1 MALELSK
8 LVFQVDTTQLD
19 EAQNKIKQL
28 GTAMTNVNAPAAK
41 MAKETQTV
49 VVATEAS
56 TEAAKKNVS
65 VLQRQKDIYDFMIQ
79 GMSKGQAT
87 VLAQAKA
94 TGVLSDELKEL
105 TGILQAQRK
114 LQGGDPFDKS
124 MAGLTSLK
132 NRLVELKEA
141 NRLYVAGIELT
152 REQTRELARD
162 KERLIERAK
171 ATGKSFSEIKYE
183 IIELNKKYIETAG
196 QVNSLVAVERE
207 LERQQRDRANASRA
221 LVKEEE
227 RIAATLGV
235 MEKGTD
241 GVGRASERTASKVA
255 IYARNLRLAGVTGDE
270 ATKKLEAYRKKLIQ
284 VQAVEEKRNV
294 DLLSRALAPQISDVV
309 VSLGSGMNPMTVLL
323 QQGLQVRDL
332 IGQSGVEIGNL
343 QKAFK
348 SAASDMVSSIKGTAV
363 ALGSLLI
370 GALTDAGKAIGKFSL
385 SLFGADTV
393 LASMR
398 NRLIALVGVS
408 NSASKAVFALDLAIK
423 GLALSGGLIIAGLAV
438 ALISLG
444 VGFFKAKSENDALT
458 RSLVLSGATLGLNTN
473 SAIALANSMND
484 VGISTSKAIKV
495 MTEIA
500 KQGGFASS
508 QIRMITTAAVDLEK
522 YGGVAVEETVKQF
535 AKLRDEPAKALS
547 EIAIATGL
555 VRPEMVRLV
564 NDLEMQGKKSEAAGV
579 AMKAYA
585 DVVVGQKDRLK
596 NELSEFST
604 FMIGLGSA
612 ISNFFDGAF
621 KQLFQS
627 TKISDV
633 ETRLKSVQAAKSSLG
648 ARWAQGMVGQDLD
661 AMEAKL
667 LRELRVMKEQAAVS
681 ADVDARNVKKLKLQ
695 QDAFALRDQYL
706 SKEVLKERELLE
718 LERTKSELTAEEYQ
732 RTKKGIEDKFKP
744 EKTPKTSEERF
755 YDKYLK
761 RLTVNALEAG
771 SAQGELTKSQE
782 VLLSVLSDPEWV
794 KLGDAQQQSLLKKAY
809 AAIAAEQAQ
818 VQLKQAEEAR
828 MQAQKEAFEID
839 AKRLDEMA
847 DYDLKLREATISI
860 KEESDMLEFQANMIG
875 RTSDERKKAIEIKKI
890 ELELE
895 KELAEIRQ
903 KYAGSL
909 DLESRLLQAQKNA
922 ASKIANLN
930 KQMAID
936 AAFELQTSL
945 SDAIETALF
954 EGGKAGSKKLR
965 DIIVAE
971 LRKPIRVFIEAI
983 VSGFVGN
990 IFGMGS
996 GSSSGSAGGLGA
1008 SAGGIGS
1015 LSTISKAYEILS
1027 GGLNVATGAG
1037 QGLSNLMAK
1046 TVSQFGA
1053 NAMTTF
1059 TTQFTS
1065 GMMSTGSMAA
1075 AKEAFA
1081 GTGAQMGGLIVGS
1094 VLNGLSGYGISKAL
1108 SGGYSAGNGINTIAG
1123 IASMIPGIGPIAG
1136 VVGGLVNRAFGRKA
1150 PVTTGSG
1157 ITGTFSTTG
1166 ANVSQYQDWFSKGGW
1181 FRKNKSGRNYSAVS
1195 SEFDKFLDQSLMQ
1208 ITATTKAYAS
1218 VLGLIPEAIDG
1229 VTQSINISLMNLSAE
1244 QQQAEIEKALGGF
1257 SDTLAMNLLGTW
1269 ETSVSKVLKSGAE
1282 LALEAMF
1289 LNSGL
1294 IGKDNMGVRNS
1305 NKMSIDRYK
1314 EIITKTWKPGDFVRE
1329 GETAGQALARLATSL
1344 TTVNSVFDTL
1354 NQTLYGTSLVGAD
1367 AASKLLDAFGGAE
1380 NFSKLTTDYYQNFYT
1395 EQERIAT
1402 TTRQLTTI
1410 FEKMGLTLPTTRD
1423 EFRQL
1428 VEAQNLYTDEG
1439 RATYAALL
1447 NLAPAFATI
1456 TEEMGSAAQEA
1467 AELANR
1473 IKDLTDS
1480 LIDEIRRL
1488 RGETATGAAD
1498 NGLSYYQAQFTAAN
1512 AAAVAGDLTALE
1524 QLPELAKVVEEAAK
1538 LQATSSQDVIRIQ
1551 AWLAQSLANTTT
1563 SLGNPVP
1570 QFASGGVHTGGARIV
1585 GENGPELEVTG
1596 PSRIFSANTTND
1608 MFGGLA
1614 EKLNTLN
1621 ENITGLRAEVR
1632 ADVSY
1637 NAKVA
1642 KLLDRVIP
1650 EGDYINIGG
1659 TIDGGQ
1665 V

>member
-41 MAKETQTV
+41 MAKETQV
-49 VVATEAS
+49 VAVATEAS

-171 ATGKSFSEIKYE
+171 ATGKSFTEIKDE
-183 IIELNKKYIETAG
+183 IIELNKKYIATAG
-196 QVNSLVAVERE
+196 QVNNLVSVERE
-207 LERQQRDRANASRA
+207 LERQLRDRGNASRA
-221 LVKEEE
+221 LAKEDE
-227 RIAATLGV
+227 RINATLGV
-235 MEKGTD
+235 LEKNTD
-241 GVGRASERTASKVA
+241 GVGRASERTASKIA
-255 IYARNLRLAGVTGDE
+255 IYSRNLRLAGVTGDE
-270 ATKKLEAYRKKLIQ
+270 AVKKLEAYRKKVIQ
-284 VQAVEEKRNV
+284 VQAVEEKRNAER
-294 DLLSRALAPQISDVV
+294 LSNALAPQISDVT
-309 VSLGSGMNPMTVLL
+309 VSLAGGMNPLTVLL

-332 IGQSGVEIGNL
+332 IGQSGVEVQNL
-343 QKAFK
+343 QEVFRT
-348 SAASDMVSSIKGTAV
+348 AASKMITSIKGTAEAV
-363 ALGSLLI
+363 GSLLI
-370 GALTDAGKAIGKFSL
+370 GT
-385 SLFGADTV
+385 
-393 LASMR
+393 
-398 NRLIALVGVS
+398 
-408 NSASKAVFALDLAIK
+408 IK
-423 GLALSGGLIIAGLAV
+423 DAGLAV
-438 ALISLG
+438 FNFLVAPFAIAKSAVMDFVNGTSTLESSLAKAG
-444 VGFFKAKSENDALT
+444 ESFKALKNVGIFGAIAAL
-458 RSLVLSGATLGLNTN
+458 ATL
-473 SAIALANSMND
+473 ALAYKD
-484 VGISTSKAIKV
+484 IIQEEAALSKAITMTGAGMGLSKQEALSFAESMSEVGVSSTKAIEFLTALAGQSPRV
-495 MTEIA
+495 MISME
-500 KQGGFASS
+500 KL
-508 QIRMITTAAVDLEK
+508 TA
-522 YGGVAVEETVKQF
+522 VA
-535 AKLRDEPAKALS
+535 AKLSKVAGVSFEDTAKMINDLGDRPTDTLLKFAQASGRVELSVLKQVAALEESGNTAEAARIAQEAWAKAS
-547 EIAIATGL
+547 E
-555 VRPEMVRLV
+555 
-564 NDLEMQGKKSEAAGV
+564 
-579 AMKAYA
+579 
-585 DVVVGQKDRLK
+585 
-596 NELSEFST
+596 
-604 FMIGLGSA
+604 
-612 ISNFFDGAF
+612 
-621 KQLFQS
+621 
-627 TKISDV
+627 
-633 ETRLKSVQAAKSSLG
+633 
-648 ARWAQGMVGQDLD
+648 
-661 AMEAKL
+661 
-667 LRELRVMKEQAAVS
+667 EQAAVVYDNMSPVEKVWLDIKS
-681 ADVDARNVKKLKLQ
+681 AISGTWEQVKEFAKSETVATVFRTAWQTIAVIASEVWYVLKQTGKEIGGIAAQIVAVLTGDFKGAAAIGEEMRSDAKSAREEQDKLIASIMGVGKETKNTNEEYKRSSAELKANAEAAKKLEEQLKKKGKKTDAEKEAERIRKEAIRDLERIAKETNNATKEQEQYSKAQKLAL
-695 QDAFALRDQYL
+695 DIFANEDFKKYPEDLKIRIAAAL
-706 SKEVLKERELLE
+706 EAAHAEEMIAEAMKKEREYIDNVREAYVKLQADRDNAIFNYLEKLDEENRQLLE
-718 LERTKSELTAEEYQ
+718 ES
-732 RTKKGIEDKFKP
+732 
-744 EKTPKTSEERF
+744 KTLDLQASMIGKTSEEREKAIKIRKVELQLAK
-755 YDKYLK
+755 DLADIEKK
-761 RLTVNALEAG
+761 DWMNDESGKKAAIDRALENAR
-771 SAQGELTKSQE
+771 
-782 VLLSVLSDPEWV
+782 
-794 KLGDAQQQSLLKKAY
+794 LKIKN
-809 AAIAAEQAQ
+809 IN
-818 VQLKQAEEAR
+818 R
-828 MQAQKEAFEID
+828 EI
-839 AKRLDEMA
+839 
-847 DYDLKLREATISI
+847 
-860 KEESDMLEFQANMIG
+860 
-875 RTSDERKKAIEIKKI
+875 
-890 ELELE
+890 
-895 KELAEIRQ
+895 
-903 KYAGSL
+903 
-909 DLESRLLQAQKNA
+909 
-922 ASKIANLN
+922 
-930 KQMAID
+930 AID
-936 AAFELQTSL
+936 AAFQWQTSL

-965 DIIVAE
+965 DLIVAE
-971 LRKPIRVFIEAI
+971 LRKPIRVFIEAVI
-983 VSGFVGN
+983 GDVVGGV
-990 IFGMGS
+990 FGTGGS
-996 GSSSGSAGGLGA
+996 GGGVASTSSGLG
-1008 SAGGIGS
+1008 
-1015 LSTISKAYEILS
+1015 
-1027 GGLNVATGAG
+1027 
-1037 QGLSNLMAK
+1037 GLSNLFSMGEKAFNLLTGGLKTNISTAVAKNLQYAADWMA
-1046 TVSQFGA
+1046 
-1053 NAMTTF
+1053 
-1059 TTQFTS
+1059 TS
-1065 GMMSTGSMAA
+1065 SNNMLASIGDKLGGYTNQIGQ
-1075 AKEAFA
+1075 FA
-1081 GTGAQMGGLIVGS
+1081 GVVGNALGGL
-1094 VLNGLSGYGISKAL
+1094 GIYNSL
-1108 SGGYSAGNGINTIAG
+1108 SGGYSISNGLNTVG
-1123 IASMIPGIGPIAG
+1123 KIASLYFGPIGGAI
-1136 VVGGLVNRAFGRKA
+1136 GGLVNRAFGRKA
-1150 PVTTGSG
+1150 PVTTGQG
-1157 ITGTFSTTG
+1157 ITGSFSTTG

-1181 FRKNKSGRNYSAVS
+1181 FRSNKSGRNYSAVS

-1218 VLGLIPEAIDG
+1218 ILGLVPEAIDG
-1229 VTQSINISLMNLSAE
+1229 VTQSISISLMNLSAE

-1257 SDTLAMNLLGTW
+1257 SDALAMNLLGTW

-1344 TTVNSVFDTL
+1344 TTVNAVFDTL

-1367 AASKLLDAFGGAE
+1367 AASKLLDVFGGAE

-1395 EQERIAT
+1395 EEERVAT

-1410 FEKMGLTLPTTRD
+1410 FEKMGLTLPTSRD
-1423 EFRQL
+1423 AFRDL

-1524 QLPELAKVVEEAAK
+1524 QLPELAKAVEEAAK
-1538 LQATSSQDVIRIQ
+1538 LQATSSADVIRIQ

-1621 ENITGLRAEVR
+1621 DNISGLRAEVR

-1650 EGDYINIGG
+1650 EGDYINIAG

>member
-171 ATGKSFSEIKYE
+171 ATGKSFSEIKFE

-221 LVKEEE
+221 LAKEEE

-370 GALTDAGKAIGKFSL
+370 GALTDAGKAVGKFSL

-423 GLALSGGLIIAGLAV
+423 GLALSGGLIIAGLAI

-495 MTEIA
+495 ITEIA

-535 AKLRDEPAKALS
+535 AKLRTEPAKALS
-547 EIAIATGL
+547 EIAVATGM
-555 VRPEMVRLV
+555 VRPEIVRLV
-564 NDLEMQGKKSEAAGV
+564 NDLESQGKKSEAAGV

-627 TKISDV
+627 TKVSDV
-633 ETRLKSVQAAKSSLG
+633 ETRLKSIQAARSSVWAKG
-648 ARWAQGMVGQDLD
+648 AQGYGAYSDKELAD
-661 AMEAKL
+661 MEAGL
-667 LRELRVMKEQAAVS
+667 LRQLRVMKEQAAVS

-732 RTKKGIEDKFKP
+732 RTKKGIEEKYKP
-744 EKTPKTSEERF
+744 EKKPKTSEERF

-828 MQAQKEAFEID
+828 IQAQKEAFEID

-936 AAFELQTSL
+936 AAFELQTNL

-983 VSGFVGN
+983 VGGFVGN

-996 GSSSGSAGGLGA
+996 GGSSGSAGGLGA

-1015 LSTISKAYEILS
+1015 LSTIGKAYEMLS

-1059 TTQFTS
+1059 TTQFAS

-1075 AKEAFA
+1075 AKEAFV

-1094 VLNGLSGYGISKAL
+1094 VLNGFSGYSISKAL
-1108 SGGYSAGNGINTIAG
+1108 SGGYSAGNGVNTIAG

-1136 VVGGLVNRAFGRKA
+1136 VIGGLVNRAFGRKA

-1218 VLGLIPEAIDG
+1218 ILGLVPEAIDG

-1257 SDTLAMNLLGTW
+1257 SDALAMNLLGTW

-1289 LNSGL
+1289 LNIGM
-1294 IGKDNMGVRNS
+1294 IGKDNMGVRKA

-1344 TTVNSVFDTL
+1344 TTVNAVFDTL

-1456 TEEMGSAAQEA
+1456 TSAVEEFT
-1467 AELANR
+1467 N
-1473 IKDLTDS
+1473 S
-1480 LIDEIRRL
+1480 LIDEVRRL
-1488 RGETATGAAD
+1488 RGEITNASGER
-1498 NGLSYYQAQFTAAN
+1498 GLAYYKSQFTAAN
-1512 AAAVAGDLTALE
+1512 AAALAGDTTALE
-1524 QLPELAKVVEEAAK
+1524 QLPELSKAIEEAVK
-1538 LQATSSQDVIRIQ
+1538 LQATSAEDIIRIQ
-1551 AWLAQSLANTTT
+1551 AWLAQSLSNTSST
-1563 SLGNPVP
+1563 LGNPVP
-1570 QFASGGVHTGGARIV
+1570 AFADGGVHSGGARIV
-1585 GENGPELEVTG
+1585 GENGPELEITG
-1596 PSRIFSANTTND
+1596 PSRIYNSNNTND
-1608 MFGGLA
+1608 IFGTLND
-1614 EKLNTLN
+1614 KLSMLN

-1632 ADVSY
+1632 ADVSF
-1637 NAKVA
+1637 NAKTA

-1650 EGDYINIGG
+1650 EGDSINISG